1 MIICTEIITS
11 SNYLEEEF
19 VVWPVEDIFKVGK
32 SDSVRTNREFDKVG
46 CVLVVDVIDHFRL
59 LHRHTNSGATSHGNN
74 LKGVLCRKVGRRGG
88 CWWQV
93 ESVTSDKPAAEL
105 GLGRAGSSL
114 LQISGSQ
121 VATQL
126 HRYEISVIKQSRL
139 FHVFFLEYSDFR
151 LL

>member
-19 VVWPVEDIFKVGK
+19 VVWPVEDIFEVGK

-105 GLGRAGSSL
+105 GLGRAGSCPATNKL
-114 LQISGSQ
+114 L
-121 VATQL
+121 T
-126 HRYEISVIKQSRL
+126 SRNTAP
-139 FHVFFLEYSDFR
+139 SIRDFR
-151 LL
+151 D